1 MHLIVARRT
10 RYKINGVTNIIFGL
24 WDHPIVSLRLLNTN
38 KTRVIFGIKIVFP
51 LKSEYND
58 FVKR

>member
-24 WDHPIVSLRLLNTN
+24 WDHPIV
-38 KTRVIFGIKIVFP
+38 IFGIKIVFP